1 MLKTLDKKQD
11 FNEIEQYNNLTFALV
26 YNLKTNKIYI
36 GTNSHNI
43 IFKDLREQQKED
55 IDTDNIHLR
64 AYIIKD
70 DIFIRAIK
78 EDKIENYNLQYCLIE
93 KLERLGVNLK
103 KYKIHF
109 NDIDKDFIFELTGL
123 KR

>member
-11 FNEIEQYNNLTFALV
+11 FNEIEQYKNLTFALV